1 MNRKNRFVIAIALT
15 LVLVLIAAGTW
26 AAPKFQGT
34 VPSVPQQ
41 VPLLPSVGGECLEQV
56 DMGTAIFMR
65 QVTGCIILVE
75 LVEDPTVEYVPAP
88 QGMAFIGDTFKVT
101 ADSKETIIQVC
112 YAYPPEFESKSAK
125 IYRLNDEVTPN
136 AWVEVPGPV
145 IANGTIC
152 VTSIEGV
159 FSLIG
164 NP

>member
-1 MNRKNRFVIAIALT
+1 MNRKNRFVIAIALS

-41 VPLLPSVGGECLEQV
+41 VPLLPNIGGECLEQV

-65 QVTGCIILVE
+65 QATGCIVLVE
-75 LVEDPTVEYVPAP
+75 LVEGPAGSYVPTP
-88 QGMAFIGDTFKVT
+88 DGMAFIGDTFKVT
-101 ADSKETIIQVC
+101 ADSKDTIIQVC

-125 IYRLNDEVTPN
+125 IHRLNEEVTPN
-136 AWVEVPGPV
+136 EWVEVPGAV

-152 VTSIEGV
+152 VSSTEGV
-159 FSLIG
+159 FALIG